1 MDKKQLILIWL
12 TTLPKVWFTQ
22 NEINSVIID
31 TSQQAIDVIKQD
43 YKEKWINY
51 ITFEEAKNFQNMPLI
66 EIKENKLSNKEEL
79 EKTQENLINEKEE
92 STIENITKKVI
103 EELHDEI
110 LWTAIWRKS
119 TIIIPV
125 WWKGTVPIINK
136 YRDTETEEKYR
147 NLRWDIKYNQEKSV
161 IESRWNETKIEK
173 ICSNW
178 IIKIEWLDFDIPIKE
193 WIRLLNFKN
202 WIKYME
208 KTARKGQ
215 KPIIIY
221 KEWLK
226 NTFFNRWL
234 KLINSNTLRKYCPT
248 ILKDKTA
255 MEEIAKR
262 LNE

>member
-1 MDKKQLILIWL
+1 MDKKKLLLIWL
-12 TTLPKVWFTQ
+12 TTLPTAWFTQ
-22 NEINSVIID
+22 NEMNSVITD
-31 TSQQAIDVIKQD
+31 TSQQAIDAIKQD
-43 YKEKWINY
+43 YKEKWVNY
-51 ITFEEAKNFQNMPLI
+51 MTFEEAKKFQNMSLI
-66 EIKENKLSNKEEL
+66 EGKENKLSNKEEL
-79 EKTQENLINEKEE
+79 EKTQENLVYEKEQ
-92 STIENITKKVI
+92 SNIENITKKTI
-103 EELHDEI
+103 EELYDEI
-110 LWTAIWRKS
+110 LWTPICKKS

-125 WWKGTVPIINK
+125 WWKGTIPIIKK
-136 YRDTETEEKYR
+136 YRDTDTEEKYR

-161 IESRWNETKIEK
+161 IESRWNESKIEK

-234 KLINSNTLRKYCPT
+234 KLINNNTLRKYCPT